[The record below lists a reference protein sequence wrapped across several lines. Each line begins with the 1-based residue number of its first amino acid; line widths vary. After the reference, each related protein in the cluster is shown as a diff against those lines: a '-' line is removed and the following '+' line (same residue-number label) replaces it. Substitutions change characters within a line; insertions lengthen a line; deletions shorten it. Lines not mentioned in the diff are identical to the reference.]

1 MHKIPANA
9 VTVVAAE
16 TQAILR
22 ATDAALLAHAQMLAS
37 VVEGVSGSDLPITLT
52 QDIYAR
58 IVAHGSKIVE
68 GREDLK
74 QLIARMTAI
83 KNESDQKEMASGCPK
98 GLPSIHAT
106 PDFFT
111 GASLKSER
119 QPG

>member
-9 VTVVAAE
+9 VTVVTAE
-16 TQAILR
+16 TRSILQ

-37 VVEGVSGSDLPITLT
+37 VVEGVSGSDLPINLT

-74 QLIARMTAI
+74 QLIARLTHI
-83 KNESDQKEMASGCPK
+83 KNVSDQREMASGCPNE
-98 GLPSIHAT
+98 LPDIRAT

-111 GASLKSER
+111 GATLETEL